1 MLYSATQNIGE
12 VNELASFTLNLSL
25 QDDNSDPTNPATL
38 EWRLVCVETDTV
50 LQAWTSI
57 TPTLSYDDFSALV
70 GVTAELSVSGA
81 LHAMQTGTLAR
92 ERKALIIVADRGNNE
107 FSLECTYNVVRL
119 AARS

>member
-25 QDDNSDPTNPATL
+25 QDDSGSATNPATL
-38 EWRLVCVETDTV
+38 EWRLVCVETDTE
-50 LQAWTSI
+50 LQPWTSI
-57 TPTLSYDDFSALV
+57 TPTLTYDDFDALI
-70 GVTAELSVSGA
+70 GVTAELSVDGS
-81 LHAMQTGTLAR
+81 LHAMQTGSLAR
-92 ERKALIIVADRGNNE
+92 ERKALIVVADRGSNE

>member
-25 QDDNSDPTNPATL
+25 QDDAGEPTNPSTL

-50 LQAWTSI
+50 LQNWTSI
-57 TPTLSYDDFSALV
+57 TPTITYDDFTNMVA
-70 GVTAELSVSGA
+70 VTAELSVDGS
-81 LHAMQTGTLAR
+81 LHEMQTGSLAR
-92 ERKALIIVADRGNNE
+92 ERKALILVADRGSNE
-107 FSLECTYNVVRL
+107 FSLECSYNVVRL